1 MATNPIGE
9 TRLIRFVP
17 AVALAALL
25 SACAAAGPPPGAA
38 LPERIVLFYDFA
50 GNWAPTAGDTCEARL
65 GLSDVALLSVVRA
78 SEDTPRR
85 LHVDDFFLLEPGR
98 KAQALVGEIADD
110 GSLTLEIESEGE
122 VDGREAAIVWRLRLE
137 PHDTGHVRM
146 TGLTMTARAGG
157 EAATRDLLAADAAPN
172 FPELAIAGPG
182 GLCLRRM

>member
-1 MATNPIGE
+1 MI
-9 TRLIRFVP
+9 RLAALF
-17 AVALAALL
+17 AVALLA
-25 SACAAAGPPPGAA
+25 ACAAAPTPPPSGAA
-38 LPERIVLFYDFA
+38 LPARIVLFYDFA
-50 GNWAPTAGDTCEARL
+50 GTWAPTAGDTCQVRL
-65 GLSDVALLSVVRA
+65 NLSDAALLSVVHT

-98 KAQALVGEIADD
+98 KAQSLVGEIADD

-137 PHDTGHVRM
+137 PHDTGHIRM
-146 TGLTMTARAGG
+146 TVLTMTARAGG
-157 EAATRDLLAADAAPN
+157 EAATRDLLAPDAAPN